1 MWRQNN
7 FKGNSDSD
15 QSISDDEDFNLD
27 LRDDRASFGGGEEKV
42 REKEVSPGQVVGG
55 KLMIRLWWHVKKEV
69 LLLKMMLKCLI
80 PQIRL
85 TTMSP
90 P

>member
-42 REKEVSPGQVVGG
+42 REKEDGLQLQS
-55 KLMIRLWWHVKKEV
+55 RLEILKGITGPSCGRKTNDSSLVACVKRRKFF
-69 LLLKMMLKCLI
+69 
-80 PQIRL
+80 
-85 TTMSP
+85 S
-90 P
+90 